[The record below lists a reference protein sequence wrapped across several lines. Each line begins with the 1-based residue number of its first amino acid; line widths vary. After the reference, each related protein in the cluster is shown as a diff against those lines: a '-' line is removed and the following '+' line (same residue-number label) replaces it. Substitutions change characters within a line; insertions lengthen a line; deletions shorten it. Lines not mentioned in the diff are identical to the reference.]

1 MTEYVKQQVEMLR
14 RDGYT
19 DAADIIVRQD
29 SRFNLA
35 KEFECITEFAASHDS
50 GDPLTR
56 EQLRALW
63 TAYCFHIGADVD
75 TALYDSKLRLIWAQ
89 VTEAGQARGYRDFD
103 DFDDF
108 MCGLLV

>member
-1 MTEYVKQQVEMLR
+1 MTEYVRQQVEMLR
-14 RDGYT
+14 RDGYA

-29 SRFNLA
+29 SQFNLV
-35 KEFECITEFAASHDS
+35 KEFEYMAEFAAGNDS
-50 GDPLTR
+50 GDLLTR

-63 TAYCFHIGADVD
+63 TTYCIHIGAAVD
-75 TALYDSKLRLIWAQ
+75 TALYDSDLRRIWAQ
-89 VTEAGQARGYRDFD
+89 VTNAGQARGYRDFD

>member
-19 DAADIIVRQD
+19 DAADIIVRQA

-50 GDPLTR
+50 GDLLTR
-56 EQLRALW
+56 EQLLRCGQR
-63 TAYCFHIGADVD
+63 TASTSGP
-75 TALYDSKLRLIWAQ
+75 T
-89 VTEAGQARGYRDFD
+89 
-103 DFDDF
+103 
-108 MCGLLV
+108 

>member
-19 DAADIIVRQD
+19 DAADIIVRQA

-56 EQLRALW
+56 
-63 TAYCFHIGADVD
+63 
-75 TALYDSKLRLIWAQ
+75 
-89 VTEAGQARGYRDFD
+89 
-103 DFDDF
+103 
-108 MCGLLV
+108 